1 MSLGIEIRWWVFWL
15 WDLWVLLIWVLFF
28 CKVVIFF
35 FFFIPMVAI
44 CTKSQEIFDGYI
56 VLLGFMGWV
65 IYL

>member
-15 WDLWVLLIWVLFF
+15 WDLWVLLIWALFF

-35 FFFIPMVAI
+35 FIPKVVI
-44 CTKSQEIFDGYI
+44 FTKSQEIFDGYI
-56 VLLGFMGWV
+56 VLLGIMGWF

>member
-35 FFFIPMVAI
+35 FFIPKVVI
-44 CTKSQEIFDGYI
+44 FTKSQEIFDRYI
-56 VLLGFMGWV
+56 VLLDIMGWF

>member
-1 MSLGIEIRWWVFWL
+1 MVSFLVVGFVGSFNLGLVFFVKL
-15 WDLWVLLIWVLFF
+15 G
-28 CKVVIFF
+28 F

-56 VLLGFMGWV
+56 VLLGIMGWV